1 MEQIGR
7 QMGVAC
13 DVDTELLTQVY
24 VAALSGTA
32 EKWLL
37 GQVDHTPEEL
47 IAFADRMLQGH
58 IRGAQLRLGQSNE

>member
-7 QMGVAC
+7 QMGIAC

-47 IAFADRMLQGH
+47 IAFADRMLQDH
-58 IRGAQLRLGQSNE
+58 IRGAQLRLGPSNE